1 MGKRKALKTSLKK
14 NSISSAIR
22 IRVSRCFR
30 VILEETKPGRSELA
44 NFQPD
49 TGNFKELF
57 EASFHAYFEP
67 MHRYAYTL
75 LRNDALASDVVQA
88 TFMKWWETKTFV
100 NGTEE
105 AKRYLYT
112 AVYRTALNAIR
123 DMKTKT
129 LQAEAYHLNQKG
141 STVFNDPV
149 VATELSET
157 IQNTI
162 ESLPEQCR
170 IIFTMSRTGGKKY
183 TEIAT
188 TMNLSVKTIETQM
201 GKALRILRERLA
213 EYLTDKQV

>member
-1 MGKRKALKTSLKK
+1 MLY
-14 NSISSAIR
+14 
-22 IRVSRCFR
+22 FR
-30 VILEETKPGRSELA
+30 ETKPGRSELA

-123 DMKTKT
+123 DTKTKMLHT
-129 LQAEAYHLNQKG
+129 EAYHISQKRG
-141 STVFNDPV
+141 NVFNDPV
-149 VATELSET
+149 VVAELSET
-157 IQNTI
+157 IRNTVQ
-162 ESLPEQCR
+162 SLPEQCR
-170 IIFTMSRTGGKKY
+170 IIFSMSRNDGKKY
-183 TEIAT
+183 AEIAT
-188 TMNLSVKTIETQM
+188 TMNLSVKTVETQM

-213 EYLTDKQV
+213 EYLTDEKV